1 MKVLTIQNPYGYLI
15 CYGIKDIEN
24 RSWKTKYRGSI
35 LIHTSSKEFSDIFY
49 FIDKLPLINFMY
61 NIVYKKNYNAKSE
74 YIDYINNDFILNDKY
89 KNNNNILSEYKL
101 LQDIYNK
108 YLSKEKLIFRNSII
122 GKVNITDIIK
132 NSNSKW
138 AQENLYHWVLEKPLI
153 FQKPILNIKGKL
165 GLWNYN
171 NILGE

>member
-61 NIVYKKNYNAKSE
+61 NIVYKKNYNIKSE
-74 YIDYINNDFILNDKY
+74 YIDYINNNFILNDKY
-89 KNNNNILSEYKL
+89 QNNNSILSEYKL
-101 LQDIYNK
+101 LKDIYKK
-108 YLSKEKLIFRNSII
+108 YLSNEKLTLGNSII
-122 GKVNITDIIK
+122 GNVNIIDVIK

-138 AQENLYHWVLEKPLI
+138 AQENLYHWVLDKPTV
-153 FQKPILNIKGKL
+153 FEKPILNIKGKL

-171 NILGE
+171 YILGE